1 MDDARPEAR
10 PATRPRGR
18 RVTLRAQRAV
28 AVLGAGVG
36 LGLVALIFDAG
47 PLLVPAV
54 ALVLLGAVAPAWIL
68 LAGLGLRL
76 RREVPE
82 ERVVE
87 QAPLTTVVDV
97 RGGWLGAPGAELRG
111 AQGARPVSLSGAL
124 SPTPVLVRERACL
137 SVVVRYERRGWH
149 RLGAATVIL
158 RDPLDLTRASL
169 AVPGGERRVL
179 VLPRTEPVGWAAP
192 DLLRRLSTQDGGAGS
207 DALAAVDLDGLRPYR
222 PGTPASRIYWP
233 AVARGA
239 GLFERRLRAEGET
252 RPLVV
257 LDTRVA
263 GPGSEADADAAV
275 RAAASLTLALARAG
289 GCDLLLPGE
298 RRPVSVDSGGRAWAP
313 IHRRLALV
321 EAGPTARAPG
331 AAGLAGRVGPL
342 LYVAAAPG
350 ERAAA
355 LRRRPGS
362 GPALLV
368 VPESALRADG
378 PPGLSGAARVLTVS
392 GCAGFAVSGRAL
404 LRASRPAPAGTGRR

>member
-1 MDDARPEAR
+1 
-10 PATRPRGR
+10 
-18 RVTLRAQRAV
+18 V
-28 AVLGAGVG
+28 AAAGAG
-36 LGLVALIFDAG
+36 LGLIALIFDAG

-54 ALVLLGAVAPAWIL
+54 ALVLLGAVTPAWIL

-87 QAPLTTVVDV
+87 QAALTTVVDV
-97 RGGWLGAPGAELRG
+97 RGGWLGAPGAQLRG
-111 AQGARPVSLSGAL
+111 GAGTATVSLAGAL

-137 SVVVRYERRGWH
+137 SVVARYERRGWH
-149 RLGAATVIL
+149 PLGGATVIL

-169 AVPGGERRVL
+169 PVPGGERRVL
-179 VLPRTEPVGWAAP
+179 VLPRTEAVDWAAP
-192 DLLRRLSTQDGGAGS
+192 DLLRRLSTRDGGPGS

-239 GLFERRLRAEGET
+239 GLHERRLRAEGET

-263 GPGSEADADAAV
+263 GPDCEAAADAAV

-298 RRPVSVDSGGRAWAP
+298 RRPLSVEPGASAWAP

-331 AAGLAGRVGPL
+331 TVALAGRAGPL

-350 ERAAA
+350 ERAGA
-355 LRRRPGS
+355 LRRRPGP

-368 VPESALRADG
+368 VPESALLGGG
-378 PPGLSGAARVLTVS
+378 PPGFTGGARVLTVS
-392 GCAGFAVSGRAL
+392 GCAGFAISGRAL
-404 LRASRPAPAGTGRR
+404 VRASRPASAGTGRR